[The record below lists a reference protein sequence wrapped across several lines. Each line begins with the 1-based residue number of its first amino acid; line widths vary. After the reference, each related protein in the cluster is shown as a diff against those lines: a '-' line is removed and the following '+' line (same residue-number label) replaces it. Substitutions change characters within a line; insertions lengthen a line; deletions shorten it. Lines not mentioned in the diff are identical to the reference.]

1 MVKVVK
7 VFVSL
12 WIILFF
18 AGQVFAQQD
27 DYNAI
32 VNKYI
37 RQYKEI
43 AVKEMMVYRVPAS
56 ITLAQGILESNA
68 GCSDL
73 AVKANNHFG
82 IKCHKEWT
90 GKTFYKDDDAKDEC
104 FRKYDSPVESFR
116 DHSWFLTQRD
126 RYKSLFDLDVTDY
139 KGWATGLKK
148 AGYATNPEYAQKL
161 IKTIETFG
169 LYKFD
174 NADFATTFGDTLKT
188 MSAPE
193 KQAWLRKFVV
203 VTKGGGNRDI
213 FENNRLQMIIAR
225 PDDNLYTIAR
235 DFKTTV
241 SDLLTYNDLKKA
253 TDLKAGQIVY
263 LEHKRRKGAAENHKV
278 QPGESLYSISQLY
291 GIKLKLLY
299 KRNDLREGV
308 EPKKGTI
315 LRLR

>member
-1 MVKVVK
+1 VKIIQ
-7 VFVSL
+7 FFGSL
-12 WIILFF
+12 WIILIFT
-18 AGQVFAQQD
+18 GQVFAQQE

-32 VNKYI
+32 VNRYI
-37 RQYKEI
+37 QKYKEI

-56 ITLAQGILESNA
+56 ITLAQGILESDA
-68 GCSDL
+68 GRSDL

-90 GKTFYKDDDAKDEC
+90 GRTFYKDDDAKDEC
-104 FRKYDSPVESFR
+104 FRKYDSPIESFR

-161 IKTIETFG
+161 IRTIETYALFK
-169 LYKFD
+169 YD
-174 NADFATTFGDTLKT
+174 NADFPATFGDSLKT
-188 MSAPE
+188 MSNPD
-193 KQAWLRKFVV
+193 KQAWLRQFVV
-203 VTKGGGNRDI
+203 VTKAAGNRDLY
-213 FENNRLQMIIAR
+213 ENNRLRMIIAR
-225 PDDNLYTIAR
+225 QDDNLYSIAR

-241 SDLLTYNDLKKA
+241 SDLLEFNDLKKA

-278 QPGESLYSISQLY
+278 QQGESLYSISQLY

-308 EPKKGTI
+308 EPKRGTV